1 MSWQASGSWVAR
13 WRLRAAAVSAALEK
27 IPSASFIV
35 SVGGLID
42 QANARGRALLQ
53 RNRAGVLRSLR
64 QSVIDRQVTGHFE
77 LCPLLRFGRV
87 IQFLAIQRQPSD
99 LEADRI
105 AVATLRWQLTPSES
119 RVLAPLVRGQSNKGI
134 ASQIGCTERTVEAHV
149 THILQRVQVESRW
162 ALIAKFWS
170 NL

>member
-1 MSWQASGSWVAR
+1 MSWQASGGWVAR

-42 QANARGRALLQ
+42 QANARGKALLQ
-53 RNRAGVLRSLR
+53 RNRAAVLRSLR
-64 QSVIDRQVTGHFE
+64 QSMIDRHLGGRFE
-77 LCPLLRFGRV
+77 MCPLPRLGSA

-99 LEADRI
+99 FEADRI

-119 RVLAPLVRGQSNKGI
+119 RVLAPLVQGQSNRGI

-149 THILQRVQVESRW
+149 THILQRVRVESRS

-170 NL
+170 DL